1 MKNYFS
7 LVLIVVVLPALTVL
21 FYTYSFAQEVDR
33 IFLTIS
39 TFLYSIFA
47 GFFISRQA
55 SRFNRVREAVT
66 KFDGLMSNIYRTS
79 GHISK
84 ELQAGIAQVLIQR
97 YEQIFSSGQWN
108 YHLIHPS
115 TTLSTIHSLLD
126 EHIDEKEVTKLSNQA
141 IGAVVKNLGTAQ
153 DTRKRLIALSR
164 ERVPFDQWILI
175 VFFVLMLIGTV
186 SAIPSQ
192 AVFFPSLLKA
202 AFIISVLSVMYILY
216 RLNNL
221 MYTEKIMGEES
232 ARDVISII
240 EGTK

>member
-7 LVLIVVVLPALTVL
+7 FILILIVLPALTAL
-21 FYTYSFAQEVDR
+21 FYTYSFADEVDR
-33 IFLTIS
+33 IFLSIS

-55 SRFNRVREAVT
+55 SRFNRVRESVT

-79 GHISK
+79 GHISRD
-84 ELQAGIAQVLIQR
+84 LQSEIGQTITQH
-97 YEQIFSSGQWN
+97 YEAIFTAGQWN
-108 YHLIHPS
+108 YHLTHKSS
-115 TTLSTIHSLLD
+115 TLKSLHELL
-126 EHIDEKEVTKLSNQA
+126 EKHIDDKEVSKLANQS
-141 IGAVVKNLGTAQ
+141 IGAVVKNLGAAQ
-153 DTRKRLIALSR
+153 DIRKQLVALSR
-164 ERVPFDQWILI
+164 ERVPLDQWLLI
-175 VFFVLMLIGTV
+175 SFFVLMLIGTV

-192 AVFFPSLLKA
+192 AILFPSLLKA

-221 MYTEKIMGEES
+221 MFTEKIMGEES
-232 ARDVISII
+232 ARDVVSII

>member
-7 LVLIVVVLPALTVL
+7 LILIVVVLPTLTIL
-21 FYTYSFAQEVDR
+21 FYLYSFAQEVDR
-33 IFLTIS
+33 IFLSIS

-55 SRFNRVREAVT
+55 SRFNKVRESVT
-66 KFDGLMSNIYRTS
+66 KFDGLMSNIYRSS

-84 ELQAGIAQVLIQR
+84 ELQSEIAVVVKHR
-97 YEQIFSSGQWN
+97 YEQIFSSKQWN
-108 YHLIHPS
+108 YHLTHQS
-115 TTLSTIHSLLD
+115 STISEIHALLD
-126 EHIDEKEVTKLSNQA
+126 AHIEEKEVTKLSNQA
-141 IGAVVKNLGTAQ
+141 IGAIVKNLGAAQ

-175 VFFVLMLIGTV
+175 TFFVLMLIGTV

-192 AVFFPSLLKA
+192 AVLFPSLLKA

-232 ARDVISII
+232 ARDVIEII

>member
-7 LVLIVVVLPALTVL
+7 LILILIVLPALTVV
-21 FYTYSFAQEVDR
+21 FYTYSFADEVDR

-55 SRFNRVREAVT
+55 SRFNHVREAVT

-84 ELQAGIAQVLIQR
+84 ELQTAIAEVITQR

-108 YHLIHPS
+108 YHLTHPS
-115 TTLSTIHSLLD
+115 TTLSSIHALLD
-126 EHIDEKEVTKLSNQA
+126 VHINEKEVTKISNQA
-141 IGAVVKNLGTAQ
+141 IGAVVKNLATAQ

-164 ERVPFDQWILI
+164 ENVPFDQWILI
-175 VFFVLMLIGTV
+175 IFFVLMLIGTV

-232 ARDVISII
+232 ARDVMSII